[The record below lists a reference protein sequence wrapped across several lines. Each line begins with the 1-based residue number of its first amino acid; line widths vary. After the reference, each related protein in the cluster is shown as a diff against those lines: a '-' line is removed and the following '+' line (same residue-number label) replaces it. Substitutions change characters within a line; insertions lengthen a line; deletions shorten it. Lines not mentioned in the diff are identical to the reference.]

1 MILVRSANINDEI
14 KVLEAI
20 RLFVEELRAKPNINL
35 PENAKNVFRR
45 IVNGVIPG
53 TVLVAETTDSE
64 IIGCATV
71 SIQEVIYKGGE
82 YALLQEL
89 WVHPSYRSHSV
100 GNSLICAVEN
110 FCRESSIR
118 RLEVCLPDESFN
130 SFDKLINFIRGMSL
144 LITVLIWPK
153 KLNEKKT
160 LFLYIRLKYV
170 CLIKL
175 SLIKPRLVILQSG
188 YS

>member
-1 MILVRSANINDEI
+1 MVLVRSANKNDEV

-20 RLFVEELRAKPNINL
+20 RLFVEELRGKHNIKL

-53 TVLVAETTDSE
+53 TVLVAETSDGE

-71 SIQEVIYKGGE
+71 SIQEVIYKGGK
-82 YALLQEL
+82 YATLQEL

-100 GNSLICAVEN
+100 GNSLVCAVEN

-118 RLEVCLPDESFN
+118 RLEVCLPDESFQ
-130 SFDKLINFIRGMSL
+130 SFDKTYKFYQRNEFIDNGPYMA
-144 LITVLIWPK
+144 K
-153 KLNEKKT
+153 KVE
-160 LFLYIRLKYV
+160 
-170 CLIKL
+170 
-175 SLIKPRLVILQSG
+175 
-188 YS
+188 